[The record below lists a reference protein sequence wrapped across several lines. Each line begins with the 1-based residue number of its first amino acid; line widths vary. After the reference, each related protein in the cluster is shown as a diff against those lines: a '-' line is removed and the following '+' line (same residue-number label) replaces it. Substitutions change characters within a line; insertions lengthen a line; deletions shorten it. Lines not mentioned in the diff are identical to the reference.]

1 MNNLRK
7 IPSVDSILQHESVKR
22 ITEEINPEM
31 VTALVREILQ
41 ETRKRVSEGQTLP
54 QNETIVD
61 RVIEIASTRWKPWPQ
76 AVINATGV
84 ILHTNLGRSP
94 ISTESILSAGK
105 ASEGYSNL
113 ELDLATGK
121 RGSRQAQVS
130 QLISDL
136 TGSEA
141 AIIVNNNAA
150 ALMLGLASIANG
162 KSVIVS
168 RSEAVEIGGGFRIPD
183 VLAQSGSRLVEVGTT
198 NRTYAKDFE
207 DAIDENTG
215 ALLSVHASNFK
226 IVGFTHSPNIG
237 ELVKVGAK
245 ANVPVLH
252 DVGSGC
258 IVDATKYGLAK
269 EPTPQESIDSGVDL
283 CFFSGDKLL
292 GGPQAGIVVGKKDCI
307 NKLSNHPLARA
318 FRIDKMNLAALN
330 ETFLHYLRG
339 DNETKIPIWRMI
351 SASTEDLVL
360 RSEHIGESLSITTET
375 VKTSAA
381 IGGGSLPGEHID
393 SVAISIKTK
402 SPDEVGKKLRH
413 ANHPVIGR
421 IEDDRFILDLRTVLP
436 EQDPLLLA
444 SLKQIFS

>member
-351 SASTEDLVL
+351 SASTCLLYTSPSPRDRT
-360 RSEHIGESLSITTET
+360 RSRMPS
-375 VKTSAA
+375 SA
-381 IGGGSLPGEHID
+381 
-393 SVAISIKTK
+393 
-402 SPDEVGKKLRH
+402 
-413 ANHPVIGR
+413 
-421 IEDDRFILDLRTVLP
+421 
-436 EQDPLLLA
+436 
-444 SLKQIFS
+444 

>member
-269 EPTPQESIDSGVDL
+269 EPTPQESIDTGED
-283 CFFSGDKLL
+283 
-292 GGPQAGIVVGKKDCI
+292 
-307 NKLSNHPLARA
+307 LSN
-318 FRIDKMNLAALN
+318 
-330 ETFLHYLRG
+330 
-339 DNETKIPIWRMI
+339 
-351 SASTEDLVL
+351 
-360 RSEHIGESLSITTET
+360 
-375 VKTSAA
+375 
-381 IGGGSLPGEHID
+381 
-393 SVAISIKTK
+393 
-402 SPDEVGKKLRH
+402 
-413 ANHPVIGR
+413 
-421 IEDDRFILDLRTVLP
+421 
-436 EQDPLLLA
+436 
-444 SLKQIFS
+444 FS

>member
-7 IPSVDSILQHESVKR
+7 IPSVDLILQHDSLKQ
-22 ITEEINPEM
+22 IAEEVDPEK
-31 VTALVREILQ
+31 VTTLIREVLQ
-41 ETRKRVSEGQTLP
+41 DTRKRVSNGETPP
-54 QNETIVD
+54 QIETIVE
-61 RVIEIASTRWKPWPQ
+61 RIIEIASTRWKPWPQ

-94 ISTESILSAGK
+94 ISKESILSAGH
-105 ASEGYSNL
+105 ASEGYSDL

-130 QLISDL
+130 QLICDL
-136 TGSEA
+136 VGSEA

-150 ALMLGLASIANG
+150 ALILGLASIANG

-207 DAIDENTG
+207 NAVDENTG

-226 IVGFTHSPNIG
+226 IVGFTHSPKIS
-237 ELVKVGAK
+237 ELVAVGK
-245 ANVPVLH
+245 KSNVPVLH

-258 IVDATKYGLAK
+258 IVDATKYGLGK
-269 EPTPQESIDSGVDL
+269 EPMPQESVASEVDL

-292 GGPQAGIVVGKKDCI
+292 GGPQAGIVVGKKEYI
-307 NKLSNHPLARA
+307 NKLYNHPLARA

-330 ETFLHYLRG
+330 ETLLHYLRG
-339 DNETKIPIWRMI
+339 ENETKIPVWRMI
-351 SASTEDLVL
+351 SASVENLLL
-360 RSEHIGESLSITTET
+360 RSERICESLPTTTET
-375 VKTSAA
+375 VKTLST
-381 IGGGSLPGEHID
+381 IGGGSLPGEHLD
-393 SVAISIKTK
+393 SVAISIKSK
-402 SPDEVGKKLRH
+402 SPDDVGKKLRE
-413 ANHPVIGR
+413 ANYPVIGR

-436 EQDPLLLA
+436 EQDPLLIT
-444 SLKQIFS
+444 SLKQIFA